1 MVIHHVWH
9 WILQVL
15 GKTFPCFR
23 KDKGKNLLWGILMQW
38 QLVTQKEVIEH
49 RIKRDLQD
57 HQVQYQNFYTGKKMT
72 LWFKSSM
79 SDLWILIQWI
89 PESALLWAL
98 ITSLHDWDP
107 ADVGRPVLCVCEQEQ
122 QKTAKHSHKEEHP
135 GIVVFRT
142 SKRQICQWGL
152 EFQGQKCQEKKSLND
167 EQKDMRGKRIP
178 GKKMEKEDL
187 LLWKRL
193 FVAVEP
199 AEVNVKSLRS
209 V

>member
-38 QLVTQKEVIEH
+38 QLVTEKEVIEH

-79 SDLWILIQWI
+79 SDLWIPIQWI

-98 ITSLHDWDP
+98 CMTEIQQMLADLYCVSVSRSSRRLLNTHTRRSIQGSWCSALAKGKFVSEDWNFK
-107 ADVGRPVLCVCEQEQ
+107 VRN
-122 QKTAKHSHKEEHP
+122 AK
-135 GIVVFRT
+135 
-142 SKRQICQWGL
+142 KR
-152 EFQGQKCQEKKSLND
+152 NH
-167 EQKDMRGKRIP
+167 
-178 GKKMEKEDL
+178 
-187 LLWKRL
+187 
-193 FVAVEP
+193 
-199 AEVNVKSLRS
+199 
-209 V
+209 